1 MLSHELYMPS
11 YLEYIEEQMVQ
22 SKSTLS
28 DIAKLAKVS
37 IKTASRVVR
46 KESKVSPKTRAAVEE
61 AIKSLNYRPSVA
73 PRAAVGSRSYVIGLI
88 FDNPNASYIVELLQG
103 ALEQARKDGY
113 HLIVEPI
120 SLTSASISED
130 INNLLVQ
137 SNLDGMILPPPLC
150 DEPSI
155 LKTLISAGKPFV
167 RISPSISDEL
177 GLRVEINDHDA
188 AKNMTNKLIALGHKS
203 IGFVTGRKGTATTR
217 RRLEGFYAAMKD
229 ARLAVP
235 NEFVLEGDF
244 EYKSALIAGEQL
256 LNQEKRPT
264 AIFASN
270 DEMAAGLIAAAH
282 KAGLSVPSDLSIA
295 GFDDS
300 MVATVVWPQLTTV
313 RQPIKDMAAT
323 AVRILIEQC
332 RAEKDYNPS
341 NELLSTEIITRGST
355 AAKVGK

>member
-1 MLSHELYMPS
+1 
-11 YLEYIEEQMVQ
+11 MVQ

-46 KESKVSPKTRAAVEE
+46 KESKVSPKTRAAVED
-61 AIKSLNYRPSVA
+61 AIKILNYRPSVA
-73 PRAAVGSRSYVIGLI
+73 PRAAVGSKSYVIGLV

-113 HLIVEPI
+113 HLIVEPANL
-120 SLTSASISED
+120 SSPSIIED
-130 INNLLVQ
+130 INNLLIQ

-188 AKNMTNKLIALGHKS
+188 AKNMTNKLITLGHKS

-217 RRLEGFYAAMKD
+217 RRLAGFYAAMKD

-235 NEFVLEGDF
+235 NEFVLEGNF

-282 KAGLSVPSDLSIA
+282 KAGLSVPGDLSIA

-313 RQPIKDMAAT
+313 RQPIKDMAAR

-355 AAKVGK
+355 AAKEGN

>member
-1 MLSHELYMPS
+1 
-11 YLEYIEEQMVQ
+11 MVQ

-46 KESKVSPKTRAAVEE
+46 KESKVSPKTRAAVED
-61 AIKSLNYRPSVA
+61 AIKILNYRPSVA
-73 PRAAVGSRSYVIGLI
+73 PRAAVGSKSYVIGLV

-113 HLIVEPI
+113 HLIVEPVNL
-120 SLTSASISED
+120 SSPSIIED
-130 INNLLVQ
+130 INNLLIQ

-188 AKNMTNKLIALGHKS
+188 AKNMTNKLITLGHKS

-217 RRLEGFYAAMKD
+217 RRLAGFYAAMKD

-235 NEFVLEGDF
+235 NEFILEGNF

-282 KAGLSVPSDLSIA
+282 KAGLSVPGDLSIA

-355 AAKVGK
+355 AAKEGN